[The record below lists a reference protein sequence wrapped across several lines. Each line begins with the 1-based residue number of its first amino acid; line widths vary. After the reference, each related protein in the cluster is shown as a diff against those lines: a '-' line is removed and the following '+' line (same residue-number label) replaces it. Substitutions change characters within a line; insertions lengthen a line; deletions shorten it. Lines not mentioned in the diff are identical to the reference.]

1 MRAAGGTHDGL
12 EAYFHNR
19 FWCHFGPPFCK
30 SLLAQRI
37 QNLVFFSPVPRWFF
51 GSFFESKFR
60 HLGCSCGRYCKRHV
74 FAEVGIVRF
83 RGGICFVF
91 RVLGSVFMAFGALD
105 AGLNFSDFHG
115 CSWGGGTSKASS
127 RVVMISLPNAGSKQ
141 ASPPPSSE
149 KRNGGHLISDT
160 GDPSQPVAPLTRG
173 RQICFDYH
181 DNTKKYY
188 ELP

>member
-1 MRAAGGTHDGL
+1 MFVWKVLQKT
-12 EAYFHNR
+12 R
-19 FWCHFGPPFCK
+19 FCRSRNCTISGW
-30 SLLAQRI
+30 
-37 QNLVFFSPVPRWFF
+37 NLFRFS
-51 GSFFESKFR
+51 G
-60 HLGCSCGRYCKRHV
+60 
-74 FAEVGIVRF
+74 
-83 RGGICFVF
+83 
-91 RVLGSVFMAFGALD
+91 VLGLVFMAFGALD

>member
-1 MRAAGGTHDGL
+1 MRPDYCGTLGAPCGTMRAAGGTHDGL

-51 GSFFESKFR
+51 GTFFESKFR

-115 CSWGGGTSKASS
+115 CSWGGRHIQSILPGRDDFVAKCWVQTSF
-127 RVVMISLPNAGSKQ
+127 
-141 ASPPPSSE
+141 PPTE
-149 KRNGGHLISDT
+149 
-160 GDPSQPVAPLTRG
+160 
-173 RQICFDYH
+173 
-181 DNTKKYY
+181 
-188 ELP
+188 